1 LDLLQFFAECRPHS
15 PNNSPNIN
23 RYGAG
28 GGDPQNRIVASFSAT
43 ILSFPPRARGNQLVR
58 VGICFEW
65 RYRTNRKTHEIIET
79 ADHRDESGIKSV
91 VQGVAMTQMTKASA
105 IKTSRVFSCE
115 MQHNDISSD
124 GVGREF
130 DLIK

>member
-1 LDLLQFFAECRPHS
+1 
-15 PNNSPNIN
+15 
-23 RYGAG
+23 
-28 GGDPQNRIVASFSAT
+28 VASFSAT

-91 VQGVAMTQMTKASA
+91 VQGVAMTQMTKALGYQDVASLFMRDA
-105 IKTSRVFSCE
+105 AQRHLV
-115 MQHNDISSD
+115 
-124 GVGREF
+124 
-130 DLIK
+130 